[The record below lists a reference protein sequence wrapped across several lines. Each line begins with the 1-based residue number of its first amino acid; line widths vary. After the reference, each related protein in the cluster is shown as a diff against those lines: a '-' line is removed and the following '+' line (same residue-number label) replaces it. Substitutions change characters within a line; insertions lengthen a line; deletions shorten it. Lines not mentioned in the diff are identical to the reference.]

1 MSNLSNWY
9 FRIAMLWILA
19 GVILGNIMGA
29 SGDHS
34 MFPLHAHINLLGW
47 VTMSIFAFFYRL
59 YPAAAATTLAKVQ
72 FWIFVPVHFVQMLL
86 LYIVLRGNA
95 GVEPALGAASV
106 VVGIAFLLF
115 VINAWKFTAS
125 PATVTQPV
133 GTAAAG

>member
-9 FRIAMLWILA
+9 FRIAMVYILV
-19 GVILGNIMGA
+19 GVTLGNIMGA

-59 YPAAAATTLAKVQ
+59 NPAAAMTRLAKAQ
-72 FWIFVPVHFVQMLL
+72 FWVFVAGTFAQMILL
-86 LYIVLRGNA
+86 FILLRGNP
-95 GVEPALGAASV
+95 GVEPALGAASI
-106 VVGIAFLLF
+106 VVGLAFLAF
-115 VINAWKFTAS
+115 VVNAWKFTAS
-125 PATVTQPV
+125 PASATQPV